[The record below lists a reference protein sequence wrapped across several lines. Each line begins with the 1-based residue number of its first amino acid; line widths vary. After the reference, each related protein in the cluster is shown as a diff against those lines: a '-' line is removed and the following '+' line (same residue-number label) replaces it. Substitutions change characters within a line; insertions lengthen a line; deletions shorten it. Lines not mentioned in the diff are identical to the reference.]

1 MGDSTLVGRGE
12 SRERG
17 AAYNQENSEKEQ
29 PPASKQQGPRI
40 PNICVSGGQLNI
52 SNWTSSENSIA
63 VLCLPVLRTPRRHQH
78 ASPRFPVSG
87 ETPLGASGNHI
98 SEGLIVA
105 GDWLARG

>member
-63 VLCLPVLRTPRRHQH
+63 VLCVCQYSALPDGTSMPAHDSQ
-78 ASPRFPVSG
+78 
-87 ETPLGASGNHI
+87 
-98 SEGLIVA
+98 
-105 GDWLARG
+105 